1 MKATIARRCALGLTA
16 IALTANLAAGQ
27 EWTRFRGPN
36 GSGESDA
43 TAIPTN
49 WTDADYN
56 WKIDLPGEGQ
66 AAPILWG
73 DKLFI
78 TGSDPKTA
86 EQHVLCIDAKTGEQL
101 WQKDYPSATHT
112 LHKLNTFASSTP
124 TVDANTLYVAWAEP
138 SAITLLALSHAGEEK
153 WRKNLGPFVSQHG
166 FGTSPILYEDLVVLG
181 NDQGDE
187 QANGESFL
195 VALDR
200 KTGEQRWRTPRK
212 TREVAYSTPCVY
224 KPAAGPPELVF
235 NSGAEG
241 ITSVDPKTGKVN
253 WQIDLFDKRS
263 CSSPLVVGDVIFGSC
278 GSGAGGGNYVVAV
291 RAPNGKDRT
300 APEIA
305 YKMTRAAYA
314 PYVPGFVA
322 KGDLVFLWSDKGFV
336 SCLNAATGKALWQER
351 VGGTYYGSPI
361 RVGDYIYCQEAS
373 GDMVVVAADTKY
385 NLVARNKLGE
395 PSNSTPAVAGG
406 VMYLRTLSHLMSLG
420 GKQAAAK

>member
-1 MKATIARRCALGLTA
+1 MNATILRGCMWLAV
-16 IALTANLAAGQ
+16 LAAGIASAPAQ

-36 GSGESDA
+36 GAGESDA
-43 TAIPTN
+43 TTIPTK
-49 WTDADYN
+49 WTDGDYN
-56 WKIDLPGEGQ
+56 WQVKLPGEGQ
-66 AAPILWG
+66 AAPVLWG

-78 TGSDPKTA
+78 TSSNPETA
-86 EQHVLCIDAKTGEQL
+86 EQHILCFDAKTGKEL
-101 WQKDYPSATHT
+101 WRKDYPSAKHT

-124 TVDANTLYVAWAEP
+124 AVDESTVYVAWAEP
-138 SAITLLALSHAGEEK
+138 SAITLIALSHGGEEK
-153 WRKNLGPFVSQHG
+153 WRKNLGPFFSQHG
-166 FGTSPILYEDLVVLG
+166 FGTSPIIYEDLVVLG

-187 QANGESFL
+187 QASGESFI
-195 VALDR
+195 VAFDR
-200 KTGEQRWRTPRK
+200 KSGEERWRTPRK

-224 KPAAGPPELVF
+224 KPVAGPAELVF

-241 ITSVDPKTGKVN
+241 MTSVDPKTGKVN

-263 CSSPLVVGDVIFGSC
+263 CSSPVVVGDVIFGSC

-305 YKMTRAAYA
+305 YKMTRASYA

-322 KGDLVFLWSDKGFV
+322 KGELVFLWSDKGFV
-336 SCLNAATGKALWQER
+336 SCLNAATGEAHWQQR
-351 VGGTYYGSPI
+351 VGGTFYGSPI
-361 RVGDYIYCQEAS
+361 RVGDNLYCQEAS

-385 NLVARNKLGE
+385 KLVAKNKLGE

-406 VMYLRTLSHLMSLG
+406 TMYLRTLSRLMSLG
-420 GKQAAAK
+420 GAKASGK